1 MINDFTDTVNKYHSQ
16 AKQYTGTLECYKE
29 KQRQTQ
35 QIQKENKI
43 CLEVEPWVNTL
54 LKRWPCCTLSE

>member
-1 MINDFTDTVNKYHSQ
+1 MINDFTDTVNKYHSK
-16 AKQYTGTLECYKE
+16 AKQCTGILECYK
-29 KQRQTQ
+29 KNQ

-54 LKRWPCCTLSE
+54 LKRWPCCTVSE